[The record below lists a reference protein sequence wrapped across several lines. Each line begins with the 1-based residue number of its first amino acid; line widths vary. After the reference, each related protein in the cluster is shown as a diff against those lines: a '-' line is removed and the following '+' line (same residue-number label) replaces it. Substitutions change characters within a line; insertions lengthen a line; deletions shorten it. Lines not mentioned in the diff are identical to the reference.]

1 MDKWL
6 ESVHS
11 DGTEE
16 FVSNPAPKLFETVKV
31 RIRMYEDAPV
41 KHVLLRSNPN
51 GEEHFEEM
59 QVVKTEHGLSYYEAP
74 LKITENRMPYQFYL
88 VCETIV
94 YFYTQNGITASC
106 PPLC

>member
-1 MDKWL
+1 MEQWL

-16 FVSNPAPKLFETVKV
+16 FVSNLSPKLFETVQV

-59 QVVKTEHGLSYYEAP
+59 EAVKTEHGLKYYEAP
-74 LKITENRMPYQFYL
+74 LRISENRMQYQFYL
-88 VCETIV
+88 V
-94 YFYTQNGITASC
+94 
-106 PPLC
+106 